1 MPRLML
7 IELVYHVVLWL
18 KAFPANSGVSET
30 LSPREIVYRHKLD
43 FAKHC
48 KSPFGTYCEVHDE
61 PAPTNTMVMVTCS
74 TPAIVLG
81 PTGNLQ
87 GTYKF
92 LSLVTQKK
100 VKRCAFTPYPM
111 PDLVIRKVEAYG
123 KSTALPG
130 IFDFADRNGIL
141 FKWNK
146 EVDEFPEGII
156 DVEDVVLY
164 PSLAAEHPGVVL
176 GRDQPLPS
184 IKEEL
189 VPQGRAE
196 DAAACSAKIQP
207 FNVAGVVAASIVHAN
222 ADEIDNYDIDDDDSI
237 IAVEVIPQQPPHA
250 PLIVNDTEDD
260 NNNNDDDDATGSGD
274 DNDNVDVKEDEDYN
288 DSLDK
293 DDNNEPATET
303 DAQEGNESDGDQGV
317 QRLRRRGKGT
327 STKYADYSLLM
338 ASRQARRG
346 GQRRALICNG
356 CVFFSS
362 DDLSDTKPIP
372 VEDREKFALGVALVH
387 YSMNAGIKKYK

>member
-1 MPRLML
+1 
-7 IELVYHVVLWL
+7 
-18 KAFPANSGVSET
+18 
-30 LSPREIVYRHKLD
+30 
-43 FAKHC
+43 
-48 KSPFGTYCEVHDE
+48 
-61 PAPTNTMVMVTCS
+61 MVMVTCS

-346 GQRRALICNG
+346 GQCRALICNG

>member
-1 MPRLML
+1 
-7 IELVYHVVLWL
+7 
-18 KAFPANSGVSET
+18 
-30 LSPREIVYRHKLD
+30 
-43 FAKHC
+43 
-48 KSPFGTYCEVHDE
+48 
-61 PAPTNTMVMVTCS
+61 
-74 TPAIVLG
+74 
-81 PTGNLQ
+81 
-87 GTYKF
+87 
-92 LSLVTQKK
+92 
-100 VKRCAFTPYPM
+100 M

-156 DVEDVVLY
+156 DVEDIVLY

-293 DDNNEPATET
+293 DDNNEPATEI